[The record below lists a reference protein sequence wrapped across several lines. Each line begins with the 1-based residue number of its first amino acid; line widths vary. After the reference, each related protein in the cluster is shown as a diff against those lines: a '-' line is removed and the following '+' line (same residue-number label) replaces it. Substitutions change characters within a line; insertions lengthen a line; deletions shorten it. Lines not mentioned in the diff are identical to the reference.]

1 VLRLIPRWKR
11 LSLEPDAKAA
21 HHGLVETVTHGSRQ
35 SPPTAFRPLAEQAL
49 SRAAGAPLSLGN
61 RVDLLIDA
69 RANFDAWLEAIA
81 SAQHNILFGNY
92 IFKND
97 AIGRGFVSALAERAR
112 SGVRVFVLRDWLG
125 CLGQSRASFW
135 QPLRD
140 AGGEVRTFNPFDPLS
155 PFGWINRDHRKLLT
169 VDGRIGFVSGVCVS
183 ATWLGDPTRGR
194 DPWRDTGVALHGPAI
209 ADIERAFAGTWAALG
224 GPLDTSAPASDAS
237 GAPAGDVALRVIATH
252 PSSAGIYRMDQ
263 LIAALARERL
273 WLTDAYFIGVAP
285 YLNALTNAAHDGVD
299 VRLLVPGASDSP
311 LVGALSRTG
320 YRALLEAGI
329 RVYEWDGPM
338 LHAKTALADDR
349 WARVGSTNLNIASWL
364 GNCEID
370 VAIEDAAFTGLLADQ
385 YQHDLEHAT
394 EIVLSRKRA
403 RPVNPNP
410 HHARHGQGSA
420 RRSVVG
426 AMRMAT
432 TLGAALR
439 NRRVLSDT
447 ETRPLL
453 GGALLL
459 LVIAA
464 VAALWPFAL
473 AWPLGA
479 LAAWVGISLVARWA
493 RLHRHRRESRRHA
506 CDTDNAPRPTPPD
519 DGH

>member
-1 VLRLIPRWKR
+1 M
-11 LSLEPDAKAA
+11 
-21 HHGLVETVTHGSRQ
+21 HGSRQ
-35 SPPTAFRPLAEQAL
+35 PRHATFRPLAEQAL

-81 SAQHNILFGNY
+81 SAQRNILFGNY
-92 IFKND
+92 IFRND
-97 AIGRGFVSALAERAR
+97 ETGRGFVSALAERAR
-112 SGVRVFVLRDWLG
+112 AGVQVHVLHDWLG

-135 QPLRD
+135 QPLRA

-169 VDGRIGFVSGVCVS
+169 VDGRVGFVSGVCVS
-183 ATWLGDPTRGR
+183 AAWLGDPAHGR

-209 ADIERAFAGTWAALG
+209 GDLERAFVETWDALG
-224 GPLDTSAPASDAS
+224 DPLDLSVPASDA
-237 GAPAGDVALRVIATH
+237 AATPAGDVALRVIATQ
-252 PSSAGIYRMDQ
+252 PSSAGTYRMDQ

-285 YLNALTNAAHDGVD
+285 YLSALTNASHDGVD
-299 VRLLVPGASDSP
+299 VRLLVPGASDVP
-311 LVGALSRTG
+311 MIAALSRTG

-329 RVYEWDGPM
+329 RVYEWNGPM
-338 LHAKTALADDR
+338 LHAKTAVADDR

-370 VAIEDAAFTGLLADQ
+370 VAIENAPFAHLLAEQ
-385 YQHDLEHAT
+385 YERDLEQAT

-403 RPVNPNP
+403 RPVSPTP
-410 HHARHGQGSA
+410 HHGLHGHGSA
-420 RRSVVG
+420 SRGAVG

-453 GGALLL
+453 GGALVLFA
-459 LVIAA
+459 VAV
-464 VAALWPFAL
+464 VAALWPWAL

-479 LAAWVGISLVARWA
+479 LAAWIGISLVVRWA
-493 RLHRHRRESRRHA
+493 RMRRHHRKSIHHA
-506 CDTDNAPRPTPPD
+506 CDTDDASPPAPSN

>member
-1 VLRLIPRWKR
+1 M
-11 LSLEPDAKAA
+11 
-21 HHGLVETVTHGSRQ
+21 HGSRQ

-81 SAQHNILFGNY
+81 SAQYNILFGNY
-92 IFKND
+92 IFRND
-97 AIGRGFVSALAERAR
+97 EIGREFVAALAERAR
-112 SGVRVFVLRDWLG
+112 KGVRVHVLHDWLG
-125 CLGQSRASFW
+125 CLGQSRANFW
-135 QPLRD
+135 QPLRT

-169 VDGRIGFVSGVCVS
+169 VDGRVGFVSGVCVS
-183 ATWLGDPTRGR
+183 AAWLGDPAHGR
-194 DPWRDTGVALHGPAI
+194 DPWRDTGVALHGPAVG
-209 ADIERAFAGTWAALG
+209 DIERAFAETWAALG
-224 GPLDTSAPASDAS
+224 DPLDADVPTSDVATT
-237 GAPAGDVALRVIATH
+237 PAGNVAMRVIATQ
-252 PSSAGIYRMDQ
+252 PSSTGTYRMDQ

-273 WLTDAYFIGVAP
+273 WLTDAYFIGIAP
-285 YLNALTNAAHDGVD
+285 YVSALTNAAHDGVD
-299 VRLLVPGASDSP
+299 VRLLVPGASDVP
-311 LVGALSRTG
+311 MVAALSRTG

-329 RVYEWDGPM
+329 RVYEWNGSM

-370 VAIEDAAFTGLLADQ
+370 VAIEDAPFTRLLADQ
-385 YQHDLEHAT
+385 YERDLEHAT
-394 EIVLSRKRA
+394 EVVLSRKRA
-403 RPVNPNP
+403 RPVSPTP
-410 HHARHGQGSA
+410 HHGLGGHGSA
-420 RRSVVG
+420 GRSAVG

-432 TLGAALR
+432 TLGAALG

-459 LVIAA
+459 LAIAA
-464 VAALWPFAL
+464 VAAWWPIAL
-473 AWPLGA
+473 AWPLGTI
-479 LAAWVGISLVARWA
+479 AAWIGISLVVHWMRM
-493 RLHRHRRESRRHA
+493 RRHRRAS
-506 CDTDNAPRPTPPD
+506 TSKT
-519 DGH
+519 